1 MVRRNGARRH
11 VAGHHQLN
19 GVINKALES
28 AEMKKHL
35 EKDGM
40 IPTGGLPAKFAERIN
55 NDYNNWIKVIKSAN
69 IKSS

>member
-1 MVRRNGARRH
+1 MVP
-11 VAGHHQLN
+11 AGTSPAIISQLN